1 MSEHPKKKIRILFVN
16 LYVEMGGGEYSLLN
30 FLKGFDKENYHPVMM
45 FGRRGSF
52 PEKVESLGI
61 ETVFIPYQTVELKNL
76 VNPKVL
82 WRNIK
87 AAFQIYKYLKNNK
100 VDIIQCSDVL
110 SLLLLIPSKILLQIP
125 VIYSVIFQYE
135 STRLLL
141 FNLLSV
147 FLVDRIITNSR
158 FINNYL
164 LNNTMFLSSRTSV
177 VYNGID
183 TNLFQ
188 PVGDGKNNSFRNEL
202 GITNSTMLIG
212 MVSRFDVWKGHKIF
226 LEAASLILKKN
237 KDIQFVIIGGL
248 LNKSEMSTINIY
260 YNEVMNHYKNLQLDN
275 KVLFI
280 PHRDDMPEV
289 MRGLDILVLPS
300 NNEPFG
306 LVVLEAMASGT
317 LVIASDSGGPL
328 EIIEP
333 QRDGFMFKTNDAES
347 LVTVLDYC
355 LQGRINLSEI
365 TASARKKV
373 EEKFCINEYCRNLE
387 KIYIQEIK
395 EKMKY

>member
-1 MSEHPKKKIRILFVN
+1 MGEHRKILFVN

-30 FLKGFDKENYHPVMM
+30 FLKGIDREKFQPIMM
-45 FGRRGSF
+45 FSRRGSF
-52 PEKVESLGI
+52 SEKVESLGV
-61 ETVFIPYQTVELKNL
+61 ETVFIAYQTVELKRL
-76 VNPKVL
+76 INPKVF

-87 AAFQIYKYLKNNK
+87 ASFQIYKYLKTK
-100 VDIIQCSDVL
+100 KIDIIQCSDVL

-125 VIYSVIFQYE
+125 IIYSVIFQYDLP
-135 STRLLL
+135 RLLL
-141 FNLLSV
+141 FNILSV
-147 FLVDRIITNSR
+147 LFVNKIITNSK

-164 LNNTMFLSSRTSV
+164 LNNTMFLSLSSSV

-183 TNLFQ
+183 TILFQ
-188 PVGDGKNNSFRNEL
+188 PLGDKRNNSFRNEL
-202 GITNSTMLIG
+202 GITNSTKLIG

-226 LEAASLILKKN
+226 LEAASVILKKN

-248 LNKSEMSTINIY
+248 LNKDEMPSINIY
-260 YNEVMNHYKNLQLDN
+260 YNEIINLYQNLQLGN

-289 MRGLDILVLPS
+289 IRGLDILVLPS
-300 NNEPFG
+300 HNEPFG

-317 LVIASDSGGPL
+317 VVIASDSGGPL

-373 EEKFCINEYCRNLE
+373 EKKFCINEYCRNLE
-387 KIYIQEIK
+387 KIYRPEIK
-395 EKMKY
+395 EKMGY

>member
-1 MSEHPKKKIRILFVN
+1 MEINKIKILFIN
-16 LYVEMGGGEYSLLN
+16 LFVEMGGGEYSIFN
-30 FLKGFDKENYHPVMM
+30 FLKGINREEFQPIMM
-45 FGRRGSF
+45 FSRRGSF
-52 PEKVESLGI
+52 SEKVESLGV
-61 ETVFIPYQTVELKNL
+61 ETVFIPYQTVELKSL
-76 VNPKVL
+76 INPKVF

-100 VDIIQCSDVL
+100 VDLIQCSDVL
-110 SLLLLIPSKILLQIP
+110 SLLILIPSKILLKIP
-125 VIYSVIFQYE
+125 IIYSVIFQYE
-135 STRLLL
+135 LLRLLL
-141 FNLLSV
+141 FNVLSV
-147 FLVDRIITNSR
+147 LFVNKIITNSK

-164 LNNTMFLSSRTSV
+164 LNNTMFLHIKTSV

-183 TNLFQ
+183 INLFQ
-188 PVGDGKNNSFRNEL
+188 PVGDRKNNSFRNEL
-202 GITNSTMLIG
+202 GITNSTKLIG

-226 LEAASLILKKN
+226 LEAASVILKKN

-248 LNKSEMSTINIY
+248 LNKNEMPSINIY
-260 YNEVMNHYKNLQLDN
+260 YNEVMNLYHNLQLGN
-275 KVLFI
+275 KFLFI

-289 MRGLDILVLPS
+289 VRGLDILVLPS
-300 NNEPFG
+300 QNEPFG
-306 LVVLEAMASGT
+306 LVLLEAMASGT

-365 TASARKKV
+365 TVSARKKV

-387 KIYIQEIK
+387 KIYRQEIK
-395 EKMKY
+395 EKMEY

>member
-1 MSEHPKKKIRILFVN
+1 
-16 LYVEMGGGEYSLLN
+16 MGGGEYSIFN
-30 FLKGFDKENYHPVMM
+30 FLKGINREEFQPIMM
-45 FGRRGSF
+45 FSRRGSF
-52 PEKVESLGI
+52 SEKVESLGV
-61 ETVFIPYQTVELKNL
+61 ETVFIPYQTVELKSL
-76 VNPKVL
+76 INPKVF

-100 VDIIQCSDVL
+100 VDLIQCSDVL
-110 SLLLLIPSKILLQIP
+110 SLLILIPSKILLKIP
-125 VIYSVIFQYE
+125 IIYSVIFQYE
-135 STRLLL
+135 LLRLLL
-141 FNLLSV
+141 FNVLSV
-147 FLVDRIITNSR
+147 LFVNKIITNSK

-164 LNNTMFLSSRTSV
+164 LNNTMFLHIKTSV

-183 TNLFQ
+183 INLFQ
-188 PVGDGKNNSFRNEL
+188 PVGDRKNNSFRNEL
-202 GITNSTMLIG
+202 GITNSTKLIG

-226 LEAASLILKKN
+226 LEAASVILKKN

-248 LNKSEMSTINIY
+248 LNKNEMPSINIY
-260 YNEVMNHYKNLQLDN
+260 YNEVMNLYHNLQLGN
-275 KVLFI
+275 KFLFI

-289 MRGLDILVLPS
+289 VRGLDILVLPS
-300 NNEPFG
+300 QNEPFG
-306 LVVLEAMASGT
+306 LVLLEAMASGT

-365 TASARKKV
+365 TVSARKKV

-387 KIYIQEIK
+387 KIYRQEIK
-395 EKMKY
+395 EKMEY